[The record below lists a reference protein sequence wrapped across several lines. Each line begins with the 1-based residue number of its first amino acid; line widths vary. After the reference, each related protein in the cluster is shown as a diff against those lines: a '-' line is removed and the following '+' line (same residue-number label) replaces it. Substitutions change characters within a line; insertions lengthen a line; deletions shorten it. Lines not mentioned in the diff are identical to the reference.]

1 MKKHKTFT
9 SPKQSKHSDIPLL
22 LPKLKINNYEIKQ
35 VESIKFPG
43 VLLDENLTWKL
54 HIKFIKSKISKSI

>member
-1 MKKHKTFT
+1 MKKHKIFT
-9 SPKQSKHSDIPLL
+9 SPKQSKHRDIPLL
-22 LPKLKINNYEIKQ
+22 LPKLKINKYEIKEA
-35 VESIKFPG
+35 ESVKFLG